1 MFPLDGAAQSNVDPV
16 SYMCYAW
23 YEVFRMAKETAAKG
37 KTKVAVWIEDA
48 HVKALEEVKKA
59 HGTPVSESI
68 RRALTEYFAKKRV

>member
-1 MFPLDGAAQSNVDPV
+1 
-16 SYMCYAW
+16 
-23 YEVFRMAKETAAKG
+23 MAKEAAKG